1 MIDLYGM
8 SSPNV
13 RKVLILLEELALP
26 YRLCHV
32 DLFGAQPDARLA
44 ALNPLGKVP
53 VMVDPDLAQ
62 GRQPIFESGAILIYL
77 AEKHARFLPPEGPA
91 RYEVL
96 QWLMVQMANV
106 GPIFGQHNHFGL
118 VRAKS
123 NPGEDAYATERY
135 HALAAGLYAQ
145 LDDRLAA
152 SPWLAGADYSIADMA
167 TWPWALYL
175 ERHGFGWD
183 AHPHLAR
190 WQETIAARPAVAR
203 ATAVF
208 TPYQAIDRA
217 GLEAA
222 SPAALARFFGRVPP
236 GRVGSQ
242 AAEM

>member
-32 DLFGAQPDARLA
+32 DLFGAQLDERLA

-53 VMVDPDLAQ
+53 VIVDPELA
-62 GRQPIFESGAILIYL
+62 GGGQPIFESGAILIYL
-77 AEKHARFLPPEGPA
+77 AEKHGRFLPSDGPA

-96 QWLMVQMANV
+96 QWLMVQMANI
-106 GPIFGQHNHFGL
+106 GPIFGQHNHFSL

-123 NPGEDAYATERY
+123 HPGEDAYAAERY
-135 HALAAGLYAQ
+135 RALAAGLYAQ

-152 SPWLAGADYSIADMA
+152 SPWLGGADYSIADMA

-183 AHPHLAR
+183 AHRHLAR
-190 WQETIAARPAVAR
+190 WQATIAERPAVAR

-222 SPAALARFFGRVPP
+222 SPVALARFFGREPP
-236 GRVGSQ
+236 ERV
-242 AAEM
+242 ARRPAEG